1 MSDIENSAGDT
12 RPIGVFDS
20 GLGGLT
26 VARAIATALP
36 HESVYY
42 FGDTK
47 RCPYGT
53 RTEDEVRSFAL
64 QAGRWLSKHDV
75 KIMVIACNTATAVCA
90 ESLRAELSMPVVG
103 IEPAVLPGARTTRT
117 GIIGV
122 MATTKTLASAK
133 YRHLK
138 SIAPKE
144 VRIIDCPCPGLMD
157 CVEAGEFRT
166 PHTMALLREYVEPLV
181 EAGADTLVLGCT
193 HYPFLSDA
201 IRLTAGPGI
210 RLIDPA
216 PAVARQLKRRLDEP
230 GLLNDTK
237 KAPARIFCTTDA
249 NEARERILRLLWTDN
264 AVLQKLDGSVRP

>member
-1 MSDIENSAGDT
+1 MTDT
-12 RPIGVFDS
+12 RPIGILDS
-20 GLGGLT
+20 GFGGLS
-26 VARAIATALP
+26 VARAVAELLPQENLVYAADCGFAPWGDRTDDFILERTHALVS
-36 HESVYY
+36 HLLR
-42 FGDTK
+42 K
-47 RCPYGT
+47 
-53 RTEDEVRSFAL
+53 
-64 QAGRWLSKHDV
+64 DV
-75 KIMVIACNTATAVCA
+75 KAIVIACNTATAVCA

-157 CVEAGEFRT
+157 C
-166 PHTMALLREYVEPLV
+166 V

-264 AVLQKLDGSVRP
+264 AVLQELDGSVRP

>member
-1 MSDIENSAGDT
+1 MTDT
-12 RPIGVFDS
+12 RPVGILDS
-20 GLGGLT
+20 GFGGLS
-26 VARAIATALP
+26 VARAVAELLPQENLVYAADCGFAPWGDRTDDFILERTHALVS
-36 HESVYY
+36 HLLR
-42 FGDTK
+42 K
-47 RCPYGT
+47 
-53 RTEDEVRSFAL
+53 
-64 QAGRWLSKHDV
+64 DV
-75 KIMVIACNTATAVCA
+75 KAIVIACNTATAVCA

-264 AVLQKLDGSVRP
+264 AVLQKLDESVRP

>member
-1 MSDIENSAGDT
+1 MTDT
-12 RPIGVFDS
+12 RPVGILDS
-20 GLGGLT
+20 GFGGLS
-26 VARAIATALP
+26 VARAVAELLPQENLVYAADCGFAPWGDRTDDFILERTHALVS
-36 HESVYY
+36 HLLR
-42 FGDTK
+42 K
-47 RCPYGT
+47 
-53 RTEDEVRSFAL
+53 
-64 QAGRWLSKHDV
+64 DV
-75 KIMVIACNTATAVCA
+75 KAI
-90 ESLRAELSMPVVG
+90 VVG

>member
-1 MSDIENSAGDT
+1 MSDIENPTGDT

-26 VARAIATALP
+26 VARAIATVLP
-36 HESVYY
+36 RESVYY

-166 PHTMALLREYVEPLV
+166 PHTMALLREYVESLV

-193 HYPFLSDA
+193 HYPMLAAA

>member
-1 MSDIENSAGDT
+1 MTDT
-12 RPIGVFDS
+12 RPVGILDS
-20 GLGGLT
+20 GFGGLS
-26 VARAIATALP
+26 VARAVAELLPQENLVYAADCGFAPWGDRTDDFILERTHALVS
-36 HESVYY
+36 HLLR
-42 FGDTK
+42 K
-47 RCPYGT
+47 
-53 RTEDEVRSFAL
+53 
-64 QAGRWLSKHDV
+64 DV
-75 KIMVIACNTATAVCA
+75 KAIVIACNTATAVCA

-166 PHTMALLREYVEPLV
+166 PHTMALLREYVAPLV

-193 HYPFLSDA
+193 HYPIVEENFHECY
-201 IRLTAGPGI
+201 PEMH
-210 RLIDPA
+210 LINPA
-216 PAVARQLKRRLDEP
+216 LEQA
-230 GLLNDTK
+230 
-237 KAPARIFCTTDA
+237 
-249 NEARERILRLLWTDN
+249 N
-264 AVLQKLDGSVRP
+264 AVKAYLTEQNALNPQKKGKFVICTSGDPQVYVNVGKRLGLFEASELKVVHI